1 MSAVLHEPA
10 DRPFVA
16 LRPAPGAREMVA
28 LAFRQRRKMLAALL
42 LAPALATALLLA
54 LPPSYRAQ
62 SDLLVKTG
70 REYLAQ
76 ADGDSGLTAPSSTK
90 QEGIQSEI
98 ALLTGRAV
106 VDATIRSIGLEKL
119 YPKLASDPPWFRSLD
134 DAAVYKFSKNLSVE
148 PIKLSNVI
156 AVSFNASSPALA
168 KQVLDRLIATY
179 IDKHAQVFS
188 AGRTDSYAEAI
199 ARDAAEAQA
208 LEQQRTRIKLEGGI
222 YDIAAQRAA
231 LISQRVAA
239 QAHGQD
245 AADQQATLTAKLLA
259 LGRAL
264 PAIPATTHSSS
275 TDRNDEQV
283 HARQT
288 LLDLRASEA
297 AMAARYAPGNPDLQR
312 VRGQIAAVSRNAAGA
327 DRVNTQTLPSPL
339 RQQVEAEMVM
349 DRAQLAPLAAEGARY
364 AALAASLD
372 GELHRLEQADL
383 ALRTTESRIEALND
397 TLKLV
402 QARYDQARTQEQMDR
417 ARQVSV
423 VQVAPAIAP
432 DRADKPRKPLFLAAG
447 LLLGVLGAGGVAVLA
462 VLTGG
467 VMVTEQGVER
477 LLGLPVLAT
486 LPLVPRRGAGT
497 VTLPLG

>member
-1 MSAVLHEPA
+1 MSALLHEPA

-16 LRPAPGAREMVA
+16 FRPALGAREMA
-28 LAFRQRRKMLAALL
+28 GLAFRQRRKMLAALL
-42 LAPALATALLLA
+42 LPPALAVALLLV

-76 ADGDSGLTAPSSTK
+76 ADGESGLTAPTSTK

-106 VDATIRSIGLEKL
+106 VDATIRSIGLETL
-119 YPKLASDPPWFRSLD
+119 YPKLVADPPWFRSLD
-134 DAAVYKFSKNLSVE
+134 DAAVYKFSKDLAVE
-148 PIKLSNVI
+148 PIKLSNVV
-156 AVSFNASSPALA
+156 AVSFNAASPALA
-168 KQVLDRLIATY
+168 KQVLDRLIAIY

-188 AGRTDSYAEAI
+188 AGRSDSYAEAI
-199 ARDAAEAQA
+199 GRDAAEAQA
-208 LEQQRTRIKLEGGI
+208 LERQRTRIKLDGGI
-222 YDIAAQRAA
+222 YDIGAQRAA

-245 AADQQATLTAKLLA
+245 AADQQATLTAKLAALA
-259 LGRAL
+259 RAL
-264 PAIPATTHSSS
+264 PGIPATAHSSS

-312 VRGQIAAVSRNAAGA
+312 VRGQIAAISQNAAGA
-327 DRVNTQTLPSPL
+327 DRVNTQTTPSPL

-349 DRAQLAPLAAEGARY
+349 DRAQLAPLAAERARY
-364 AALAASLD
+364 AELVASLD

-383 ALRTTESRIEALND
+383 ELRTTEARIEALND
-397 TLKLV
+397 NLKLV
-402 QARYDQARTQEQMDR
+402 QARYDQARTQEQMDQ

-423 VQVAPAIAP
+423 VQVAPAIVP
-432 DRADKPRKPLFLAAG
+432 DRADKPKKPLFLAAG
-447 LLLGVLGAGGVAVLA
+447 LLLGLLGAGGAAVLA
-462 VLTGG
+462 VFAGN
-467 VMVTEQGVER
+467 VVVTADGAER
-477 LLGLPVLAT
+477 LLGLPVLAI
-486 LPLVPRRGAGT
+486 LPPAPRRAGP
-497 VTLPLG
+497 VTLPLE

>member
-1 MSAVLHEPA
+1 MA
-10 DRPFVA
+10 
-16 LRPAPGAREMVA
+16 A

-42 LAPALATALLLA
+42 LPPTLAVALLLV

-106 VDATIRSIGLEKL
+106 VDATIRSIGLGTL
-119 YPKLASDPPWFRSLD
+119 YPKLVSDPPWFRSLD
-134 DAAVYKFSKNLSVE
+134 DAAVYKFSKDLAAE

-199 ARDAAEAQA
+199 ARGAAEVQE
-208 LEQQRTRIKLEGGI
+208 LELERTRIKLEAGI
-222 YDIAAQRAA
+222 YDIAAQRTA

-239 QAHGQD
+239 QAREQD
-245 AADQQATLTAKLLA
+245 AADQQATLTAKLQALA
-259 LGRAL
+259 RAL
-264 PAIPATTHSSS
+264 PAIPATTRSSS

-312 VRGQIAAVSRNAAGA
+312 VRGQIAAVSQNAAGA
-327 DRVNTQTLPSPL
+327 DRVNTQTVPSPL

-349 DRAQLAPLAAEGARY
+349 DRAQLAPLATEGARY
-364 AALAASLD
+364 AALAAALD

-383 ALRTTESRIEALND
+383 ALRTTEARIEALND
-397 TLKLV
+397 NLKLV
-402 QARYDQARTQEQMDR
+402 QTRYDQARTQEQMDQ
-417 ARQVSV
+417 ARQVSGG
-423 VQVAPAIAP
+423 QVAPAIVP

-447 LLLGVLGAGGVAVLA
+447 LLLGLLGAGGVGVLA
-462 VLTGG
+462 VLAGA
-467 VMVTEQGVER
+467 VVVTEQGVER

-486 LPLVPRRGAGT
+486 LPLVPRRAAGT
-497 VTLPLG
+497 VTLPLA